1 MTQRLWL
8 PRGATEIL
16 GGLIP
21 RCDDPPTTAQVLDAA
36 PMVGQRPLENK
47 EAADGRRGSPRD

>member
-8 PRGATEIL
+8 PRGATENF

-36 PMVGQRPLENK
+36 PTVGQQRLEK
-47 EAADGRRGSPRD
+47 EATDGKRGTSRD